1 VEQAAAANRRTT
13 EGVRSAEAVLDLAHA
28 HGVEM
33 PITRVVVALLNEK
46 ISLEEATAAL
56 MQRPTKPER

>member
-1 VEQAAAANRRTT
+1 
-13 EGVRSAEAVLDLAHA
+13 
-28 HGVEM
+28 M

-56 MQRPTKPER
+56 MQRPPKPER